1 MLSFRDRLTWAVQG
15 LVDLDVE
22 IAKCEKKR
30 DLARMNL
37 QKIVKVEA
45 QADYAE
51 TVPENVRGAN
61 EEKVSIGASLCVE
74 SMLIGVCGCSAR
86 RWRRRWRRLSF
97 RGRCLLS

>member
-1 MLSFRDRLTWAVQG
+1 M
-15 LVDLDVE
+15 DLDVE

-51 TVPENVRGAN
+51 TVPENVRVAN
-61 EEKVSIGASLCVE
+61 EEKVGVGAFLCVQ
-74 SMLIGVCGCSAR
+74 SMLT
-86 RWRRRWRRLSF
+86 
-97 RGRCLLS
+97 